1 MVLSKMEKI
10 MNKHRQKKT
19 VGAKIVSFLMFFM
32 PVVFLTP
39 GHTLHSYPDPASI
52 TSNKVHNLYLT
63 TGLVIRKEVILPA
76 AADRVWQAWTTEK
89 GVTGFFAPEASVD
102 LAIGGKYE
110 MYFDPKQPKGKQ
122 GSEGCRILSFV
133 PSEMLSFTWNAPL
146 SIPGVRKERTWV
158 VLTFEELTQE
168 RTRLSLVHLGWQA
181 GPEWKKALVYFDRA
195 WEIVLG
201 RLHHYLQQGPLDWKS
216 PYTPE
221 ANKISSEN
229 G

>member
-1 MVLSKMEKI
+1 MEKI
-10 MNKHRQKKT
+10 MNKHWQKIIIGTKT
-19 VGAKIVSFLMFFM
+19 VRFLMFFILTA
-32 PVVFLTP
+32 VLTP
-39 GHTLHSYPDPASI
+39 GHILCSSPAPASV
-52 TSNKVHNLYLT
+52 TSNEGQKLYLT

-110 MYFDPKQPKGKQ
+110 MYFDPKQSIGKK

-146 SIPGVRKERTWV
+146 SMAEVRKYNTWV
-158 VLTFEELTQE
+158 VLTFEELTPE
-168 RTRLSLVHLGWQA
+168 KTRLSLVHLGWQA
-181 GPEWKKALVYFDRA
+181 GPEWEKALVYFDRA

-201 RLHHYLQQGPLDWKS
+201 RLNHYLQKGPLDWKS

-221 ANKISSEN
+221 FNKKSAKLD
-229 G
+229 